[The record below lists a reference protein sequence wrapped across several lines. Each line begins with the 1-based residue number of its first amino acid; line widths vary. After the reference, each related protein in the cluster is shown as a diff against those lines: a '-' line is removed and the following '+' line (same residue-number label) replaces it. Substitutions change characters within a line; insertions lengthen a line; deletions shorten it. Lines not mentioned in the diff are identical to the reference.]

1 MLLAVDVGN
10 TNICFGVYE
19 GMELKGS
26 FRLRTDPDRTSDEI
40 GLLCC
45 DYFHR
50 FGLEPGGVEDVII
63 DSVVPGVMF
72 PLCSAMKTY
81 FGREPMVIDGGVDP
95 GLALGVE
102 SDERLGPDRS
112 VACVAAIAK
121 YHAPCIVLDFGTAT
135 TLDAL
140 NDRGEYMGGCI
151 APGLRVSADALTG
164 RASMLPQVELTA
176 PPRVLNVTAVGHIQ
190 AGVVMG
196 YIGAMEHLI
205 RLAREEL
212 GEPDCKVIATGG
224 LAAIIASH
232 TDLIDVVDDELVL
245 EGLRLIYD
253 RERGRR

>member
-1 MLLAVDVGN
+1 
-10 TNICFGVYE
+10 
-19 GMELKGS
+19 
-26 FRLRTDPDRTSDEI
+26 
-40 GLLCC
+40 
-45 DYFHR
+45 
-50 FGLEPGGVEDVII
+50 
-63 DSVVPGVMF
+63 
-72 PLCSAMKTY
+72 
-81 FGREPMVIDGGVDP
+81 
-95 GLALGVE
+95 
-102 SDERLGPDRS
+102 
-112 VACVAAIAK
+112 
-121 YHAPCIVLDFGTAT
+121 
-135 TLDAL
+135 
-140 NDRGEYMGGCI
+140 
-151 APGLRVSADALTG
+151 
-164 RASMLPQVELTA
+164 MLPQVELTA